1 MGKKIEI
8 STAREA
14 KLDLVKRF
22 QDGEERAFDELVL
35 RYQDTVFR
43 ICLRFFRDY
52 EEARDCAQD
61 TFVRVYR
68 SIGRFRFESKFSTW
82 LYRITV
88 NTCKNTLSSRQY
100 RKRRET
106 ISLDPW
112 DGPDGSP
119 VEVENGRWSP
129 HGIYEKKAM
138 KETIE
143 RAVQRLPKD
152 QRTVVILRDI
162 ENLPYEEIADI
173 TGFPPGTV
181 KSKLFRARK
190 KLVGELRG
198 IL

>member
-8 STAREA
+8 STVGEA

-112 DGPDGSP
+112 DGPD
-119 VEVENGRWSP
+119 
-129 HGIYEKKAM
+129 
-138 KETIE
+138 
-143 RAVQRLPKD
+143 
-152 QRTVVILRDI
+152 
-162 ENLPYEEIADI
+162 
-173 TGFPPGTV
+173 
-181 KSKLFRARK
+181 
-190 KLVGELRG
+190 
-198 IL
+198 

>member
-1 MGKKIEI
+1 MGKKREI
-8 STAREA
+8 STAREEE
-14 KLDLVKRF
+14 LDLVRRF
-22 QDGEERAFDELVL
+22 QEGEERAFDELVL

-68 SIGRFRFESKFSTW
+68 SIVRFRFESNFSTW

-106 ISLDPW
+106 LSLDPS
-112 DGPDGSP
+112 DGPDGRP

-129 HGIYEKKAM
+129 HGIYEKKAR

-152 QRTVVILRDI
+152 QRTMVILRDI
-162 ENLPYEEIADI
+162 ENLAYEEIADI

-190 KLVGELRG
+190 KLVDELRG
-198 IL
+198 TL

>member
-1 MGKKIEI
+1 MGKKREI
-8 STAREA
+8 STAREEES
-14 KLDLVKRF
+14 DLVRKF
-22 QDGEERAFDELVL
+22 QEGEERAFDELVL
-35 RYQDTVFR
+35 RYQDIVFR

-88 NTCKNTLSSRQY
+88 NTCKNTLSSGQY
-100 RKRRET
+100 RKRQET
-106 ISLDPW
+106 VSLDPS
-112 DGPDGSP
+112 DGPDGRP

-129 HGIYEKKAM
+129 HGIYEKKAQ

-152 QRTVVILRDI
+152 QRTMVILRDI
-162 ENLPYEEIADI
+162 ENLPYDEIADI

-190 KLVGELRG
+190 KLVEELRG
-198 IL
+198 VL

>member
-1 MGKKIEI
+1 MGKKREI
-8 STAREA
+8 STAWEA
-14 KLDLVKRF
+14 ELDLVKRF
-22 QDGEERAFDELVL
+22 HEGEERAFDELVL

-82 LYRITV
+82 LYRVTV
-88 NTCKNTLSSRQY
+88 NTCKNTLSSGKY
-100 RKRRET
+100 RKRQET
-106 ISLDPW
+106 ISLDPS
-112 DGPDGSP
+112 DGPDGRP

-129 HGIYEKKAM
+129 HGIYEKKAV

-143 RAVQRLPKD
+143 MAVQRLPKD

-190 KLVGELRG
+190 KLVEELRG